1 MAQLFPGF
9 KNLCQIKIGQLL
21 WKQIRYIGMRLIIIT
36 FLFAICN
43 SVYSQNF
50 DSLQWQNRV
59 LVLHAP
65 IEKSNLMEKQIKY
78 LLQDTAGLNE
88 RRLKIYV
95 LNKNQ
100 LTEISTD
107 TIQNDKFYPIPL
119 KKRKMSNSVLI
130 ELFGLDGGLKK
141 TWNTF
146 LDRKKLYSVID
157 AMPMRIREI
166 KGY

>member
-1 MAQLFPGF
+1 
-9 KNLCQIKIGQLL
+9 
-21 WKQIRYIGMRLIIIT
+21 MRLIIIA
-36 FLFAICN
+36 FLFAICS

-50 DSLQWQNRV
+50 DSLQWQHRI

-65 IEKSNLMEKQIKY
+65 IEKGNSLEKQIKY
-78 LLQDTAGLNE
+78 FLQDTAGLNE
-88 RRLKIYV
+88 RRLKMYV
-95 LNKNQ
+95 INKNQ

-107 TIQNDKFYPIPL
+107 TIQNNKFYPIPL
-119 KKRKMSNSVLI
+119 KERKMSNSVLI

-141 TWNTF
+141 TWHTF
-146 LDRKKLYSVID
+146 LERKTLYGIID